1 MVKTSQNQ
9 PVKKKRNTR
18 GMGSIRQ
25 KNGGYEGR
33 ITIKVNGKSKQIS
46 LFNKDKRNLVQEMK
60 KAKQEANENEYVEK
74 DKITLEQ
81 AKSQIEEKNIE
92 TLNRTI
98 MQLKIKRGNNGNHI
112 GY

>member
-1 MVKTSQNQ
+1 MFSILNGGRTMVKTSQNQ

-46 LFNKDKRNLVQEMK
+46 LL
-60 KAKQEANENEYVEK
+60 
-74 DKITLEQ
+74 I
-81 AKSQIEEKNIE
+81 
-92 TLNRTI
+92 
-98 MQLKIKRGNNGNHI
+98 KIKEF
-112 GY
+112 